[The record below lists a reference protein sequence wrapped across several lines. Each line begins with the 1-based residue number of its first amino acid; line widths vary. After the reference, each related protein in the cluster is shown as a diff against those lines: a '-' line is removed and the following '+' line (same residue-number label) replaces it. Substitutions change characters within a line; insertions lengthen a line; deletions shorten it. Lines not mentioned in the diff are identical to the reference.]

1 MIRLAQIDRTMRP
14 RDVAPGVTLT
24 MRPATSIDVEQ
35 AQGEAARVLAP
46 LITAPEALSE
56 FGLEDIVPE
65 TGELESL
72 LGLSAYLTSAL
83 LMERLVE
90 GWEGVADEAGEAL
103 PLDRRVVDAVVE
115 GACDLPTDHLHPLW
129 GSTASLP
136 VDGGVELLACP
147 IPQVAKPGLGHLV
160 VVRLQARPS
169 LGVRPRPGHQPGLV
183 DV

>member
-1 MIRLAQIDRTMRP
+1 MIRLAKIDRTMRP
-14 RDVAPGVTLT
+14 REVAPGVRLI

-46 LITAPEALSE
+46 LITAPEALAD

-65 TGELESL
+65 TGDLESL

-103 PLDRRVVDAVVE
+103 PLDRRSI
-115 GACDLPTDHLHPLW
+115 GLFLLHP
-129 GSTASLP
+129 GMKEAFEHEAYSA
-136 VDGGVELLACP
+136 
-147 IPQVAKPGLGHLV
+147 
-160 VVRLQARPS
+160 VRLEHAEGNVFAAS
-169 LGVRPRPGHQPGLV
+169 ATG
-183 DV
+183 